1 MRHNMLWNN
10 LIVFIWGINKR
21 ILLYFAIWKNDSL
34 LRISQ
39 RAFGLNI

>member
-21 ILLYFAIWKNDSL
+21 ILFYFAMEK
-34 LRISQ
+34 
-39 RAFGLNI
+39 